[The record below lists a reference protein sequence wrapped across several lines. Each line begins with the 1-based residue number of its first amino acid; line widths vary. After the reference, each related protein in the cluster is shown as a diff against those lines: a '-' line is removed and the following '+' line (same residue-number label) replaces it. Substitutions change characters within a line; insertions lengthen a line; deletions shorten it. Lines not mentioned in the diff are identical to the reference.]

1 MAEDAGAG
9 QGYVSTELFGGA
21 MEADMPVGFGDV
33 RYVCGSFSFR
43 FFIVSGSLDVGF
55 GWEL

>member
-1 MAEDAGAG
+1 MCVCVKVKEDKMSEDAGAG

-33 RYVCGSFSFR
+33 RYV
-43 FFIVSGSLDVGF
+43 V
-55 GWEL
+55 